1 MKEDYIIINKTL
13 LKAKTR
19 LMIIELLEGG
29 LFGAFITGMIILIDM
44 LSHM

>member
-1 MKEDYIIINKTL
+1 MKTEYIIINKTR

-19 LMIIELLEGG
+19 LMVIEFVEGG
-29 LFGAFITGMIILIDM
+29 LFGAFLAGTLILIDM